1 MAWKVKGRS
10 VELCS
15 CNMLCPCWLGP
26 EGTPDKGWCSGA
38 FGFDVEEGES
48 DGIRLN
54 GSKVVLAAEWPG
66 NFFGGNGTAKLY
78 IDEGASA
85 EQRRELEGIFA
96 GKKGGHLEGLFG
108 AVIAKWLPAQAEKI
122 DVKWGDKPS
131 IKVGDVG
138 QVTLDPVKDPTGQP
152 TKVQGAAA
160 QAGFQIDSMELA
172 SSKGSA
178 WRDPDLRAWSGDS
191 GTLHKFNWQA

>member
-26 EGTPDKGWCSGA
+26 EGQPDQGWCSGA

-48 DGIRLN
+48 DGVRLS

-66 NFFGGNGTAKLY
+66 NFFAGDGTAKLY
-78 IDEGASA
+78 IDEGASP

-96 GKKGGHLEGLFG
+96 GRKGGHLEGLFG
-108 AVIAKWLPAQAEKI
+108 AVITTWLAAEATKVEI
-122 DVKWGDKPS
+122 NWGDKPS
-131 IKVGDVG
+131 LKVGDVG
-138 QVTLDPVKDPTGQP
+138 HVTLDPVKDPTGRVAS
-152 TKVQGAAA
+152 VQGAAA
-160 QAGFQIDSMELA
+160 QAGFQIDSMDLA
-172 SSKGSA
+172 SSKGST
-178 WRDPDLRAWSGDS
+178 WRDPDLRPWSGDS
-191 GTLHKFNWQA
+191 GTLHRFNWQA

>member
-15 CNMLCPCWLGP
+15 CSMLCPCWLGP

-48 DGIRLN
+48 DGVRLN

-66 NFFGGNGTAKLY
+66 NFFGGNGTARLY

-85 EQRRELEGIFA
+85 DQRRELEGIFA

-108 AVIAKWLPAQAEKI
+108 AVINKWLPAQA
-122 DVKWGDKPS
+122 VKVDLNWGDKPS
-131 IKVGDVG
+131 LKVGDVG
-138 QVTLDPVKDPTGQP
+138 QCTLDPVKDPTGRA
-152 TKVQGAAA
+152 TTVAGAAA
-160 QAGFQIDSMELA
+160 QAGFQIESMDLA
-172 SSKGSA
+172 QQRQHVARS
-178 WRDPDLRAWSGDS
+178 
-191 GTLHKFNWQA
+191 

>member
-15 CNMLCPCWLGP
+15 CSMLCPCWLGP
-26 EGTPDKGWCSGA
+26 EGQPDKGWCSGA

-48 DGIRLN
+48 DGVRLN
-54 GSKVVLAAEWPG
+54 GSKVVLGVEWPG
-66 NFFGGNGTAKLY
+66 NFFGGNGTGKLY

-96 GKKGGHLEGLFG
+96 GKKGGHLEALFG
-108 AVIAKWLPAQAEKI
+108 AVITKWLPAQAVKVDI
-122 DVKWGDKPS
+122 KWGDKPYV
-131 IKVGDVG
+131 KVGDIG
-138 QVTLDPVKDPTGQP
+138 QCTLDPVKDPPGRV

-160 QAGFQIDSMELA
+160 QAAFQIESMDLA
-172 SSKGSA
+172 SSKGST

-191 GTLHKFNWQA
+191 GTLHSFNWQA

>member
-1 MAWKVKGRS
+1 MAWNVKGRS

-26 EGTPDKGWCSGA
+26 EGIPDKGWCSGA
-38 FGFDVEEGES
+38 FAFDVEEGAS
-48 DGIRLN
+48 DGVALN

-78 IDEGASA
+78 IDEGASP

-108 AVIAKWLPAQAEKI
+108 AVVTKWLPAQAAKVEI
-122 DVKWGDKPS
+122 AWGDKPT

-138 QVTLDPVKDPTGQP
+138 QVMLDPVKDAAGHMTN
-152 TKVQGAAA
+152 VAGAAA
-160 QAGFQIDSMELA
+160 QAAFQIDSMDLA
-172 SSKGSA
+172 SSKGST
-178 WRDPDLRAWSGDS
+178 WRDPDLREWSGDS
-191 GTLHKFNWQA
+191 GTMHKFNWRT